1 MITMRRW
8 LDDDFT
14 VTKRQ
19 LGALLIAAGT
29 LAIAAMLAA
38 EIDPESGG
46 FGLAQRAGAA
56 LGALAL
62 ALGLTLLPLGD
73 RPA

>member
-1 MITMRRW
+1 MRRW

-38 EIDPESGG
+38 EIDPESGASG
-46 FGLAQRAGAA
+46 WRSAPGPRSARWRRC
-56 LGALAL
+56 LG
-62 ALGLTLLPLGD
+62 
-73 RPA
+73 

>member
-1 MITMRRW
+1 MWRW

-14 VTKRQ
+14 ITKRQ
-19 LGALLIAAGT
+19 LGALLIAAG
-29 LAIAAMLAA
+29 LLVVAAMLAA
-38 EIDPESGG
+38 EVLDTESGG
-46 FGLAQRAGAA
+46 FGLAQRAGTA

-62 ALGLTLLPLGD
+62 LLGLTLLPLGD

>member
-1 MITMRRW
+1 MWRW
-8 LDDDFT
+8 LDNDFT
-14 VTKRQ
+14 ITKRQ
-19 LGALLIAAGT
+19 LGALLVAAGT

-38 EIDPESGG
+38 EALDPESGG
-46 FGLAQRAGAA
+46 FGLAQRAGTA

-62 ALGLTLLPLGD
+62 LLGLTLLPLGD